1 MNTTRQPFYGWRV
14 VQATL
19 AIAFVAWSFALYGPS
34 VYIHALSQARGWT
47 IGSLSTGL
55 TVAFFVN
62 AASIGLV
69 GTLIGQHGPRGVMS
83 VGAVLM
89 ATGIA
94 CIGLST
100 ELWQAI
106 TSFAIMGLGWS
117 CLSTIAVSS
126 TIAPWFEKHQ
136 GKAISTALLGASL
149 GGMLGVPITLF
160 LVDALG
166 LTRAM
171 LTIATLILFSVI
183 PLSIFV
189 LRRRPQDMGLLP
201 DGAISSNTAGLP
213 DSPVKAAHWTRKMA
227 LKTYALRSVI
237 ITFGLALM
245 VQIGFLSQQVKLLQA
260 SITPS
265 MTALTVFLSGTLAFS
280 GRVVLAR
287 LADRVNIRL
296 TAAVVLW
303 ISAAGLLMAALAT
316 FADSTA
322 WLIAGVLLF
331 GLNVGNLTT
340 LPALIARREF
350 GAAAFG
356 KVFGITGTFMQ
367 LLTASGP
374 AIFGLLH
381 DRTGSYVVPLVMA
394 SLLMVMGSLIVARGQ
409 WPNRSNP

>member
-1 MNTTRQPFYGWRV
+1 M
-14 VQATL
+14 
-19 AIAFVAWSFALYGPS
+19 AIAFVSWSFALYGPS
-34 VYIHALSQARGWT
+34 VYLHALSQSRGWT
-47 IGSLSTGL
+47 MGSLSTGL

-69 GTLIGQHGPRGVMS
+69 GSLIGQYGPRGVMS
-83 VGAVLM
+83 TGAVLM

-94 CIGLST
+94 SIGLST
-100 ELWQAI
+100 ELWQVI
-106 TSFAIMGLGWS
+106 TSFAVMGLGWS

-126 TIAPWFEKHQ
+126 TIAPWFEIQQ

-166 LTRAM
+166 LTRA
-171 LTIATLILFSVI
+171 LLVIATLIVLSVI
-183 PLSIFV
+183 PLSLFV
-189 LRRRPQDMGLLP
+189 LKRRPQDMGLLP
-201 DGAISSNTAGLP
+201 DGTRPIASNSQI
-213 DSPVKAAHWTRKMA
+213 DSTPKLEHWTRKQA
-227 LKTYALRSVI
+227 LKTYALQSVI

-296 TAAVVLW
+296 ASALVLW
-303 ISAAGLLMAALAT
+303 IAAAGLLMAAAAT
-316 FADSTA
+316 WVDSTA

-340 LPALIARREF
+340 LPALIVRREF
-350 GAAAFG
+350 GAASFG
-356 KVFGITGTFMQ
+356 KVFGMTGTFMQ

-381 DRTGSYVVPLVMA
+381 DKTGSYVIPLVAA
-394 SLLMVMGSLIVARGQ
+394 SLLMLMGSLIVARGQ
-409 WPNRSNP
+409 WSGQTRALDT